1 MRFAY
6 VVSLMLD
13 GRRAVVVGG
22 GPVALERVGDLRD
35 AGAHVVVVTPAPHDD
50 VVLRAATDDHV
61 ELHVRGWQHGDL
73 TDAAIAI
80 ATREDELDV
89 DGFWQES
96 RDRGVLASVLDDLPH
111 CDFGA
116 TSLVR
121 AGDLRIAIATAG
133 RAPALAKRLRI
144 HLEDTLGDAA
154 GELVEVV
161 AEARE
166 IATPRTVSFPEWS
179 RRWDAA
185 TADLDLLLDLVR
197 AGRHDAAR
205 DHLLDHVHDEGSRV
219 PAPVTA
225 SP

>member
-1 MRFAY
+1 MRFGY

-35 AGAHVVVVTPAPHDD
+35 AGAHVVVVTPTPHDD
-50 VVLRAATDDHV
+50 LVARADDDDHV
-61 ELHVRGWQHGDL
+61 DLHRRPYRHGDL
-73 TDAAIAI
+73 VDAAIAI

-121 AGDLRIAIATAG
+121 TGDLRIAIATAG
-133 RAPALAKRLRI
+133 RAPALAKRLRL
-144 HLEDTLGDAA
+144 HLEETLGDAA
-154 GELVEVV
+154 GDLVEVI
-161 AEARE
+161 AEARDV
-166 IATPRTVSFPEWS
+166 ATPRSVDFPTWS
-179 RRWDAA
+179 RAWDAA
-185 TADLDLLLDLVR
+185 MADLDHLLDLVR
-197 AGRHDAAR
+197 AGRHDDAR
-205 DHLLDHVHDEGSRV
+205 DHLLAHAHLPPPLE
-219 PAPVTA
+219 AA
-225 SP
+225 S